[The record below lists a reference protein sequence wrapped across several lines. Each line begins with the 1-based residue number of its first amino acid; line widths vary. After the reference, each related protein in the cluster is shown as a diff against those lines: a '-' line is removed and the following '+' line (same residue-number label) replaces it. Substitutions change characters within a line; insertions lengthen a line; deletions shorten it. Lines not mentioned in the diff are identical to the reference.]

1 MSLEESAYV
10 RPTFTKLP
18 FDKKERIL
26 DVAIDERVLTLWL
39 REGQYQPDGWAPWH
53 R

>member
-1 MSLEESAYV
+1 MSMEESAYV

-26 DVAIDERVLTLWL
+26 EA
-39 REGQYQPDGWAPWH
+39 GQPGRRCRASD
-53 R
+53 